1 MVPLYIEGRNTMH
14 LEEKTLESNFAYKGG
29 ILEVYKD
36 TVLLENGK
44 SASRDVIKHP
54 GGVCVVA
61 VNENKEIYFVKQ
73 FRYPH
78 RKVLLE
84 IPAGKLEWG
93 EDPLECGKRELR
105 EEAGFTADEFIYRG
119 CLFPTPAYDTE
130 VIHMYLAK
138 GLHKAQQELDE
149 DEFLDVLTIKL
160 DEAVKMVMN
169 NEIED
174 AKTQLAL
181 LKASVLLG

>member
-1 MVPLYIEGRNTMH
+1 MH
-14 LEEKTLESNFAYKGG
+14 LEEKTLESKLAYKGG
-29 ILEVYKD
+29 ILEFYMD

-44 SASRDVIKHP
+44 SSTRDVIRHP

-61 VNENKEIYFVKQ
+61 VNENKEVYFVKQ

-78 RKVLLE
+78 KKVLLE

-93 EDPLECGKRELR
+93 ENPLECGMRELR
-105 EEAGFTADEFIYRG
+105 EEAGFTADEFISLG
-119 CLFPTPAYDTE
+119 CLYPTPAYDTE
-130 VIHMYLAK
+130 VIYMYLAK

-149 DEFLDVLTIKL
+149 DEFLEVLTIPL

-181 LKASVLLG
+181 LKASVLLS

>member
-1 MVPLYIEGRNTMH
+1 MH
-14 LEEKTLESNFAYKGG
+14 LEEKTIESNLKFKGC
-29 ILEVYKD
+29 ILEVYQD
-36 TVLLENGK
+36 TVMLENEK
-44 SASRDVIKHP
+44 TAARDVIRHP
-54 GGVCVVA
+54 GGVCIVA
-61 VNENKEIYFVKQ
+61 LTENNEVYFVKQ
-73 FRYPH
+73 YRYPH
-78 RKVLLE
+78 KKALLE

-93 EDPLECGKRELR
+93 ENHFECGKRELR
-105 EEAGFTADEFIYRG
+105 EETGFTADEFTYLG

-138 GLHKAQQELDE
+138 GLHKAEQDLDD
-149 DEFLDVLTIKL
+149 DEFLEVMTIPL

-181 LKASVLLG
+181 LKASVLLK

>member
-1 MVPLYIEGRNTMH
+1 MH
-14 LEEKTLESNFAYKGG
+14 LEEKTLESNLVYKGG
-29 ILEVYKD
+29 ILEVYRD
-36 TVLLENGK
+36 TALLENGQT
-44 SASRDVIKHP
+44 AGRDVIKHS

-61 VNENKEIYFVKQ
+61 VNENKEVYFVKQ

-78 RKVLLE
+78 QKVLLE

-93 EDPLECGKRELR
+93 ENPLECGMRELR
-105 EEAGFTADEFIYRG
+105 EEAGFTADEFTSLG
-119 CLFPTPAYDTE
+119 CLYPTPAYDTE
-130 VIHMYLAK
+130 VIYMYLAK

-149 DEFLDVLTIKL
+149 DEFLEVLTIPL

-181 LKASVLLG
+181 LKASVLLS